1 MWPVTLRGVTETLV
15 ATPGPNDRFNL
26 AALGIH
32 APDAGG
38 EAETTAETEDD
49 SEDERELSRATPWG
63 RTWGRTRTRRNFEE
77 REAGYVQFTRDPV
90 VFVDAALSIHE
101 EDDPVLDSA
110 DAWVQVR
117 PERLDSG
124 QRGDTEWVDW
134 SLQATDSEVRRKT
147 VPTFSRGYAAV
158 VEATVAASRLDV
170 DTYDTASLRS
180 RIRYFEGVVD
190 RCGGKSAARAIEH
203 IYEHIDMA
211 ETGTSTPEEETDI
224 DREGPDTGGRVP

>member
-1 MWPVTLRGVTETLV
+1 MWPVELRGVTETLV
-15 ATPGPNDRFNL
+15 ATPGPNDRFNF
-26 AALGIH
+26 AALGVH

-38 EAETTAETEDD
+38 RSETDA
-49 SEDERELSRATPWG
+49 EDEHESSRDKPWG

-101 EDDPVLDSA
+101 VDEPVLDSA
-110 DAWVQVR
+110 DAWIEIR

-124 QRGDTEWVDW
+124 RQGGTEWVDW
-134 SLQATDSEVRRKT
+134 SLTAVESEIRRET

-170 DTYDTASLRS
+170 DAYDTAHLRD

-190 RCGGKSAARAIEH
+190 RCGGTPEARAIERL
-203 IYEHIDMA
+203 YEHVDL
-211 ETGTSTPEEETDI
+211 TETDTSAPATEQ
-224 DREGPDTGGRVP
+224 DMHRDQDGPDTGGRVP